1 MWVCYVLAHSLSFLN
16 CIICLWLCWVFVAAG
31 AFSSG
36 GAWASHW
43 VASLVVEQG
52 LQGAWASAVAARGLR
67 SCSSQTLEHSFNS
80 YGARA

>member
-1 MWVCYVLAHSLSFLN
+1 MLRPRPFSFLFKLYYLSLAVLGLR
-16 CIICLWLCWVFVAAG
+16 CCG
-31 AFSSG
+31 AFSSC

-52 LQGAWASAVAARGLR
+52 LQGAWASAVAAGGLR

-80 YGARA
+80 YGAWA